1 MKTRSEFSKP
11 FYNRWQGI
19 QKLSQEELC
28 KAILAYQNDDIITE
42 RRNLCVKIQ
51 ETYQNETL

>member
-1 MKTRSEFSKP
+1 MKARSEFSKP
-11 FYNRWQGI
+11 FCNRWKGI

-42 RRNLCVKIQ
+42 TRILCVKIQ

>member
-1 MKTRSEFSKP
+1 ME
-11 FYNRWQGI
+11 GI
-19 QKLSQEELC
+19 QKFSQEELC

-42 RRNLCVKIQ
+42 TRILCVKIQ